1 MGRYNTTTAIRNQF
15 GKQIAKTTIIS
26 MPFSSND
33 IYIRTTSIERLDL
46 LANTFYGD
54 VSDWYKIA
62 NANNLGKGSLWV
74 PTDTVLRI
82 PNISKFDDYITK
94 LNNER

>member
-1 MGRYNTTTAIRNQF
+1 MGRYNTTTAIYNKF

-26 MPFSSND
+26 TPFDTAD

-46 LANTFYGD
+46 LAETFYGD

-62 NANNLGKGSLWV
+62 VANNLGKGSLWV
-74 PTDTVLRI
+74 PQDTVLRI
-82 PNISKFDDYITK
+82 PIIDGFDTYITK

>member
-1 MGRYNTTTAIRNQF
+1 MGRYDTTTAIRNKF
-15 GKQIAKTTIIS
+15 GKQIAKTTIIDI
-26 MPFSSND
+26 PIDTTD

-46 LANTFYGD
+46 LAQTFYGD

-62 NANNLGKGSLWV
+62 NANGLGKGSLWA
-74 PTDTVLRI
+74 PSNTILRI
-82 PNISKFDDYITK
+82 PKTSKLNDYITK

>member
-1 MGRYNTTTAIRNQF
+1 MGRYDTTTAIRNKF
-15 GKQIAKTTIIS
+15 GKQIANTTIIDI
-26 MPFSSND
+26 PIATTD

-46 LANTFYGD
+46 LAHTFYGD

-62 NANNLGKGSLWV
+62 NANGLGKGSIWV
-74 PTDTVLRI
+74 PTNTVLRI
-82 PNISKFDDYITK
+82 PKTSKLNDYITK

>member
-1 MGRYNTTTAIRNQF
+1 MGRYNTTTAIRNKF
-15 GKQIAKTTIIS
+15 GKQIAETTIIS
-26 MPFSSND
+26 MPFDAND

-46 LANTFYGD
+46 LADIFYGD

-62 NANNLGKGSLWV
+62 SANDLGKGSLMV
-74 PTDTVLRI
+74 PVDTILRI
-82 PNISKFDDYITK
+82 PNISKLDDYITK